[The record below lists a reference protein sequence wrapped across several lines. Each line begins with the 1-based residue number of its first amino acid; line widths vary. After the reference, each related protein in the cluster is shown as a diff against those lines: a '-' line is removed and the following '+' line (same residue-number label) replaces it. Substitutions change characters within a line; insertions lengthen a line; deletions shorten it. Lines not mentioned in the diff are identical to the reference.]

1 MTKKTQKNLHLQQ
14 EKNITHL
21 LSNLLVIQFEENVS
35 EVWLMWICLYDGDL
49 VSRVFLNLTIAL
61 QIHSIDRHS
70 IFLYDMT
77 AE

>member
-1 MTKKTQKNLHLQQ
+1 
-14 EKNITHL
+14 
-21 LSNLLVIQFEENVS
+21 
-35 EVWLMWICLYDGDL
+35 VWLMWICLYDGDL